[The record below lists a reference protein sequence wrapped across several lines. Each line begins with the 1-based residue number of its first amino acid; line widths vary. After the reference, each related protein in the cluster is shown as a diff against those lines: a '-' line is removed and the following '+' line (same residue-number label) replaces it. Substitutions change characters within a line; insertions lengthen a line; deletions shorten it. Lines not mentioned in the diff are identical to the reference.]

1 MQPHV
6 QPGILPTVF
15 VEDIEPMRMC
25 VLDAVFLTH
34 LHKIALWPIRSLL
47 RMHLLQ
53 YSNYRLQHTLT
64 NPLASV

>member
-1 MQPHV
+1 
-6 QPGILPTVF
+6 
-15 VEDIEPMRMC
+15 MC